1 MTSPMEN
8 SVPVPVPGIPQEK
21 RGRGRPRKAPPVIAG
36 DFPDIP
42 EQAEEIHDVA
52 EEVQNQAENIPEN
65 IPAAPRGETILS
77 DAPKFVTITI
87 PVCELTDESGYQISK
102 RNPPREFRQRRL
114 SISQGLALAKIRLG
128 MISVGECLD
137 SEERFIDEHQKVAI
151 ENKEQ
156 VLCRLLEYVANAMD
170 S

>member
-42 EQAEEIHDVA
+42 ESETEIHD
-52 EEVQNQAENIPEN
+52 EVEKIQDSPENIPQN
-65 IPAAPRGETILS
+65 IPAAPQSGEISS
-77 DAPKFVTITI
+77 DSPKFVTITI

-137 SEERFIDEHQKVAI
+137 SEERYVDEHQKVAI

-156 VLCRLLEYVANAMD
+156 VLCRLLEYVANAIN